1 MFFLALL
8 IAFVACNAP
17 PVPLDDIVIEKTF
30 VPDECV
36 RAVKPGDF
44 VRYHYHGTFPD
55 NKKFD
60 SSDCTLAL
68 KLCRQ
73 THRPPPRIKHVA
85 QGLAS
90 CAPSELQAV
99 GIFTSIL
106 QAPLIG
112 QLRGRLCVPL
122 HYDRGSTYNVYV
134 GKKQLI
140 EGMDKGLVGA
150 CVNERRLVKI
160 PPHMAYGK
168 EGYVKSSTS
177 SLRVQS
183 EITDQLRLPR
193 VGFASRRQSEGGG
206 LQQTR
211 NAGAGGACSDWPGRE
226 GEGRGDVIPPDSIL
240 HFDVLMVDIW
250 NPEDK
255 VQIQTYYKPE
265 NCSRTVQV
273 SDFVRYHYNG
283 TLLDGT
289 LFDSSHTRLHTYD
302 TYVGIGWLIAGMDQ
316 GLLGMC
322 VGEKRI
328 ITVPPFLGYGENG
341 DGSDIP
347 GQASLVFD
355 VVLLDF
361 HNPKD
366 SIAVENQIVP
376 ESCPRKSKSGDF
388 MRYHYNGTLLD
399 GTLFDSSYSRNR
411 TYDTYIGKG
420 YVIAGMDEGLLGVC
434 IGERRRIIIPPH
446 LAYGE
451 EGTGTKIP
459 GSAVLVFDVH
469 IIDFHNPSDTVEIK
483 TLFKPDDCKVQSKKG
498 DFVKYHY
505 NASLMDG
512 TFIDSTHSY
521 GKTYNVVLG
530 SGQVVLGMEMG
541 LEDMCV
547 GEKRTL
553 VIPPHLGYGE
563 RGVEGE
569 VPGSA
574 VLVFD
579 IELVDMEEGLPEGYM
594 FVWNSEVS
602 DDLFTEMDKNKDGH
616 VDSTEFSDYIHRQV
630 STGKGRL
637 APGYDAYRI
646 IDNMFSNQDRNGDGK
661 ITAEEFKLKDQET
674 KEHDEL

>member
-1 MFFLALL
+1 MSYGLQSMFFLALL
-8 IAFVACNAP
+8 IAFAACNAP
-17 PVPLDDIVIEKTF
+17 PVPLDDVVIEKTF

-60 SSDCTLAL
+60 SS
-68 KLCRQ
+68 
-73 THRPPPRIKHVA
+73 
-85 QGLAS
+85 
-90 CAPSELQAV
+90 
-99 GIFTSIL
+99 
-106 QAPLIG
+106 
-112 QLRGRLCVPL
+112 
-122 HYDRGSTYNVYV
+122 YDRGSTYNVYV

-150 CVNERRLVKI
+150 CVNERRLIKI
-160 PPHMAYGK
+160 PPQMAYGK
-168 EGYVKSSTS
+168 EGY
-177 SLRVQS
+177 
-183 EITDQLRLPR
+183 
-193 VGFASRRQSEGGG
+193 
-206 LQQTR
+206 
-211 NAGAGGACSDWPGRE
+211 
-226 GEGRGDVIPPDSIL
+226 GDVIPPDSIL

-255 VQIQTYYKPE
+255 IQIQTYYKPE

-322 VGEKRI
+322 VGEKRV

-366 SIAVENQIVP
+366 SIAVENQVVP

-469 IIDFHNPSDTVEIK
+469 IIDFHNPSDSVEIK

-579 IELVDMEEGLPEGYM
+579 IEMVDMEEGLPEGYM
-594 FVWNSEVS
+594 FIWNSEVS